1 MIGYIMFSIIIL
13 RTEFGHP
20 RGRPCW
26 EGLMPAEESNTLG
39 LEATACEGDAPPDIG
54 VSRLPG

>member
-1 MIGYIMFSIIIL
+1 MFSIIIL